1 VKKRL
6 LAVSILIALTNGLLT
21 AFGLC
26 SDVPMMTKD
35 ELKAMLGNP
44 DLVIFD
50 LRLSSDYSTSDLK
63 IKGAVRPTKGIPL
76 YDTILKYP
84 EGKTLVLYCAS
95 PNEKRSVKS
104 ARSLIKQRI
113 DRYKKVYVLDGG
125 WKEWLE
131 AGYPTEKK

>member
-1 VKKRL
+1 
-6 LAVSILIALTNGLLT
+6 
-21 AFGLC
+21 
-26 SDVPMMTKD
+26 MTKD

-63 IKGAVRPTKGIPL
+63 IKGAVRPNKGIPL
-76 YDTILKYP
+76 YDTILKYT